1 MRPRL
6 SVLRGGAET
15 TLAARIA
22 LAAST
27 LTLLF
32 VLVVG
37 GTSYLVTRSQI
48 TEGIE
53 HALDNQASL
62 LAGRLSSALG
72 SVVNTLSALK
82 QNALIL
88 NSLMDSLTRET
99 SLEPFLA
106 DFSTV
111 NGVAVDIVLTD
122 FEGQAVAGARAVAG
136 MTSSWVQPV
145 LEGARPYVAIERS
158 ASGVYLLVAEPVF
171 YMRTLSPEGALIHRT
186 DLSRL
191 VEGFNAAGGDDP
203 VRLLQDG
210 EPILGDAAA
219 PRPDRVITKVRALE
233 LPDLLAPLALAVEV
247 RTSPDVLIRPLNE
260 LALAYVFLGLGL
272 LAAVVLLSILAAR
285 RLARPLRELEQVAAT
300 VVASGS
306 FDHRFQGGGF
316 TEVSRLGATFNQ
328 MLESLG
334 AAHVQL
340 EQLAHH
346 DVLTGL
352 ANRALFQSRLRAHLL
367 DAKRAP
373 GPLGILLLDV
383 DNFKDINDT
392 LGHPVGDELLKQI
405 ASRLSGLVRGTDTV
419 ARLGGDEFALVGSH
433 FHHADDAAILAQK
446 IVDAAAEPFR
456 IFEHDI
462 HVSVSIGIAICPTDG
477 DEPDQLL
484 SNADLALYKAKGEGR
499 GHFQF
504 YDPALN
510 TAAQHR
516 KRIEASLRAAL
527 VEPAFCLHYQPKVD
541 LQTGALVGVEALVR
555 WRSADGLLY
564 PQEFIP
570 IAEDSRLIVPLGEW
584 ILREACLQMLAWE
597 RDGVRPFGVAVNLS
611 AVQLR
616 HDEHVRRL
624 IRVIEETG
632 VDPGGLEIEITESAL
647 MERTEAIA
655 RRLGRFRELGV
666 RLAIDDIGT
675 GHSSLANLKQLSVDV
690 LKIDRSFV
698 RDIEVDADDAAITRA
713 IVQLGRSLDL
723 TVVAEGV
730 ETAGQADFLSRQG
743 CRQAQGFLYS
753 PALDAGALVDWIAGR
768 ARSDGQEGALASR
781 VLGQ

>member
-1 MRPRL
+1 MRPSVARPGSENRL
-6 SVLRGGAET
+6 AT
-15 TLAARIA
+15 RIA
-22 LAAST
+22 LAAAT

-37 GTSYLVTRSQI
+37 GISYFVTRMQI

-53 HALDNQASL
+53 RALDNQASL

-72 SVVNTLSALK
+72 SVVNTLSSLK

-88 NSLMDSLTRET
+88 NSLMDSLTRDT

-111 NGVAVDIVLTD
+111 NGVPVDIVLTD
-122 FEGQAVAGARAVAG
+122 FEGQAVAGARPVAE
-136 MTSSWVQPV
+136 MTSRWMQPV
-145 LEGARPYVAIERS
+145 LEGAEPYVSIERD
-158 ASGVYLLVAEPVF
+158 ATGDYLFVAEPVF
-171 YMRTLSPEGALIHRT
+171 YMRTLSPEGALIHRI

-191 VEGFNAAGGDDP
+191 VEGFNAAGGGEA
-203 VRLLQDG
+203 VRLLRDG
-210 EPILGDAAA
+210 EPVLDDAAVPA
-219 PRPDRVITKVRALE
+219 PGRMLTQIRTLE
-233 LPDLLAPLALAVEV
+233 LPDLLAPLGLAVEV
-247 RTSPDVLIRPLNE
+247 RSPPDIVSGPLDE
-260 LALAYVFLGLGL
+260 LSMVYVFLGLGL
-272 LAAVVLLSILAAR
+272 LAAVLSLSTVAAR
-285 RLARPLRELEQVAAT
+285 RLARPLRELERVAAR

-306 FDHRFQGGGF
+306 FDHRFEGGGY
-316 TEVSRLGATFNQ
+316 TEVSRLGETFNQ

-334 AAHVQL
+334 AAHVRL

-352 ANRALFQSRLRAHLL
+352 ANRELFQNRLRAHLL

-373 GPLGILLLDV
+373 GPLAILLLDV

-405 ASRLSGLVRGTDTV
+405 ADRLSGLVRSTDTV
-419 ARLGGDEFALVGSH
+419 ARLGGDEFALIGTH
-433 FHHADDAAILAQK
+433 FHGADDAAILAQK
-446 IVDAAAEPFR
+446 IVDSAARPFR

-504 YDPALN
+504 YDPGLN
-510 TAAQHR
+510 AAAQHR
-516 KRIEASLRAAL
+516 KRIEASIRAAL
-527 VEPAFCLHYQPKVD
+527 TQSAFCLHYQPKVD

-555 WRSADGLLY
+555 WQSADGLVY

-570 IAEDSRLIVPLGEW
+570 IAEDSRLIIPLGEW
-584 ILREACLQMLAWE
+584 VLREACLQRLAWE

-616 HDEHVRRL
+616 HDEHIRRL

-675 GHSSLANLKQLSVDV
+675 GHSSLANLKRLSVDV

-698 RDIEVDADDAAITRA
+698 RDIEVDADDAAITKA
-713 IVQLGRSLDL
+713 IIQLGRSLDL

-730 ETAGQADFLSRQG
+730 ETAGQVDFLCRQG

-753 PALDAGALVDWIAGR
+753 PALEAQALADWIGDRVHAGV
-768 ARSDGQEGALASR
+768 QESTSGTR

>member
-1 MRPRL
+1 MQPRL
-6 SVLRGGAET
+6 SVARGSAET
-15 TLAARIA
+15 RLETRIA

-37 GTSYLVTRSQI
+37 GTSYLLTRSQI

-53 HALDNQASL
+53 NALDNQASL
-62 LAGRLSSALG
+62 FAGRLSSGLS
-72 SVVNTLSALK
+72 SVVNTLSQLR

-88 NSLMDSLTRET
+88 NSLIDSLARDT

-111 NGVAVDIVLTD
+111 NGVPVDIVLTD
-122 FEGQAVAGARAVAG
+122 FEGQTVAGSRAVAE

-145 LEGARPYVAIERS
+145 LEGARPYVSIERD
-158 ASGVYLLVAEPVF
+158 AFGVYLLVAEPVF
-171 YMRTLSPEGALIHRT
+171 YTRTLSPEGALIHRIE
-186 DLSRL
+186 LSRL
-191 VEGFNAAGGDDP
+191 VEGFSAAGGGEP

-210 EPILGDAAA
+210 KPILDDAPA
-219 PRPDRVITKVRALE
+219 PAPGRMLTRVRALE
-233 LPDLLAPLALAVEV
+233 LPALLAPLRLAVEV
-247 RTSPDVLIRPLNE
+247 RSSPDIVSRPLDE
-260 LALAYVFLGLGL
+260 LSLVYVFLGLGL
-272 LAAVVLLSILAAR
+272 LAAVVSLSIVAAR
-285 RLARPLRELEQVAAT
+285 RIARPLHELEQLAAT

-306 FDHRFQGGGF
+306 FDHRFEGGGY
-316 TEVSRLGATFNQ
+316 TEVSRLGETFNQ

-334 AAHVQL
+334 AAHRQL

-346 DVLTGL
+346 DALTGL

-367 DAKRAP
+367 DAQRAP

-392 LGHPVGDELLKQI
+392 LGHPVGDELLKQV
-405 ASRLSGLVRGTDTV
+405 ATRLSELVRSTDTV
-419 ARLGGDEFALVGSH
+419 ARLGGDEFALVGTH
-433 FHHADDAAILAQK
+433 FREADDAAILAQK
-446 IVDAAAEPFR
+446 IVDAAAEPFQ

-484 SNADLALYKAKGEGR
+484 RNADLALYKAKGEGR

-504 YDPALN
+504 FDPELN
-510 TAAQHR
+510 TAAQKR
-516 KRIEASLRAAL
+516 KRIEASIRVAL
-527 VEPAFCLHYQPKVD
+527 ADSAFCLHYQPKVD
-541 LQTGALVGVEALVR
+541 IQTGALVGVEALVR
-555 WRSADGLLY
+555 WQSADGLVC
-564 PQEFIP
+564 PQDFIA
-570 IAEDSRLIVPLGEW
+570 IAEDSRLIIPLGEW
-584 ILREACLQMLAWE
+584 VLREACRQRFAWE
-597 RDGVRPFGVAVNLS
+597 RAGLRPFGVAVNLS
-611 AVQLR
+611 AVQLK
-616 HDEHVRRL
+616 HDEHIRRL
-624 IRVIEETG
+624 IRVIEETD
-632 VDPGGLEIEITESAL
+632 VDPRGLEIEITESAL
-647 MERTEAIA
+647 MERTETIA

-675 GHSSLANLKQLSVDV
+675 GHSSLANLKRMSVDV

-698 RDIEVDADDAAITRA
+698 RDIEVDADDAAITKA
-713 IVQLGRSLDL
+713 IIQLGRSLDL

-730 ETAGQADFLSRQG
+730 ETAGQADFLRRLG
-743 CRQAQGFLYS
+743 CRQAQGLLYS
-753 PALDAGALVDWIAGR
+753 PALDAVALVDWIEGR
-768 ARSDGQEGALASR
+768 AGSGGKGSAAASR